1 MKNLG
6 IARKLDRLGRITLPI
21 ELRRTIGIVEGDP
34 LEMYVEGE
42 MICLISAK
50 VQPKTDLSGCTDEE
64 VLEEIKKRNL

>member
-21 ELRRTIGIVEGDP
+21 ELRRTIGIIEGDP
-34 LEMYVEGE
+34 LEMYVDGE
-42 MICLISAK
+42 MICLKSAK
-50 VQPKTDLSGCTDEE
+50 EQPKTDLSGCTDEE